1 MGIYSKE
8 ENKLNE
14 KQARLRALENQIKRL
29 QRRIY
34 NLDQRSNRIGW
45 IRVAIFFAGA
55 LLSILAYFLVG
66 WWLFLIG
73 VVITLTIF
81 SVVVYFHGRIDRSI
95 TRHKIWMQIKAT
107 QVARI
112 KLDWDGIPAV
122 HSPEP
127 RADHPFEIDLDI
139 TGRRSLHQLV
149 NTATSME
156 GRQRLRD
163 WFLDTLPDLQ
173 AIRKRQALIQELAPL
188 TIFRDKL
195 LMKSMLATKNAAES
209 WEGKKLLNWLNEHTT
224 SRPLL
229 PLLFMSLF
237 LSVLTICLLL
247 LNLLALMPQYWII
260 SLLLT
265 ILFLFVTKDQ
275 RGDLFEDAYQL
286 RDAFAQLSLVFE
298 YLETYHYG
306 KNSNLRSL
314 CEPFFLDRERRPSML
329 LKKIA
334 RVAWAATLRK
344 NLLLWVSIN
353 VLVPWDFYFAYRFN
367 QYKSQVA
374 VDLPT
379 WLDVWCELE
388 ALNSLASFAY
398 LNPGY
403 MLPEVTSCADQDSDN
418 IAMRARGL
426 GHPLIPEEHKVVNDF
441 AINELGEIDIITGSN
456 MSGKSTFLRTLGIN
470 LCLAYA
476 GGPVNASTFKISL
489 FRLFTCI
496 KISDSVT
503 EGYSYFYAEVRRL
516 KALLNELESSDSRM
530 PLFFLID
537 EIFKGTNNRE
547 RRIGSES
554 YISALAGRNCLGVI
568 STHDL
573 ELVKLADKLPE
584 IRNYHFKEDVID
596 GEMVFDYVLRPGPSP
611 TTNALKIMQM
621 EGLPVDMRIAE
632 SE

>member
-1 MGIYSKE
+1 MRIYSE
-8 ENKLNE
+8 AENKLNE

-29 QRRIY
+29 PRRIY
-34 NLDQRSNRIGW
+34 NLDQRSKRVGW

-81 SVVVYFHGRIDRSI
+81 SVVAYFHGCIDRSI

-112 KLDWDGIPAV
+112 KLDWDGIPPV

-195 LMKSMLATKNAAES
+195 LMKSMLATKNDAES
-209 WEGKKLLNWLNEHTT
+209 WERKKLLNWLNEHTT

-247 LNLLALMPQYWII
+247 LNLLALIPQYWII

-286 RDAFAQLSLVFE
+286 RDAVAQLSLVFE

-314 CEPFFLDRERRPSML
+314 CEPFFLDCERRHSML
-329 LKKIA
+329 LQKIA
-334 RVAWAATLRK
+334 RVSRAA
-344 NLLLWVSIN
+344 
-353 VLVPWDFYFAYRFN
+353 P
-367 QYKSQVA
+367 
-374 VDLPT
+374 
-379 WLDVWCELE
+379 
-388 ALNSLASFAY
+388 
-398 LNPGY
+398 
-403 MLPEVTSCADQDSDN
+403 
-418 IAMRARGL
+418 
-426 GHPLIPEEHKVVNDF
+426 
-441 AINELGEIDIITGSN
+441 
-456 MSGKSTFLRTLGIN
+456 
-470 LCLAYA
+470 
-476 GGPVNASTFKISL
+476 
-489 FRLFTCI
+489 
-496 KISDSVT
+496 
-503 EGYSYFYAEVRRL
+503 
-516 KALLNELESSDSRM
+516 
-530 PLFFLID
+530 
-537 EIFKGTNNRE
+537 
-547 RRIGSES
+547 
-554 YISALAGRNCLGVI
+554 
-568 STHDL
+568 
-573 ELVKLADKLPE
+573 
-584 IRNYHFKEDVID
+584 
-596 GEMVFDYVLRPGPSP
+596 
-611 TTNALKIMQM
+611 
-621 EGLPVDMRIAE
+621 
-632 SE
+632 

>member
-1 MGIYSKE
+1 LS
-8 ENKLNE
+8 E
-14 KQARLRALENQIKRL
+14 KQARLYTLENQIKRL
-29 QRRIY
+29 QRRIAS
-34 NLDQRSNRIGW
+34 LDQRSNRIGW
-45 IRVAIFFAGA
+45 IRVAIFFAGS
-55 LLSILAYFLVG
+55 LLSILAYFLEG

-73 VVITLTIF
+73 VAITLTIF
-81 SVVVYFHGRIDRSI
+81 GIVAHFHGRIDRSI
-95 TRHKIWMQIKAT
+95 TRHKIWMQIKAS

-112 KLDWDGIPAV
+112 KLDWDSIPV
-122 HSPEP
+122 VRSTEP
-127 RADHPFEIDLDI
+127 QTNHPFEVDLDI

-149 NTATSME
+149 NTATSSE
-156 GRQRLRD
+156 GSQQLRE
-163 WFLDTLPDLQ
+163 WFLHTLPGLQ
-173 AIRKRQALIQELAPL
+173 VIRKRQALIQELAPL

-195 LMKSMLATKNAAES
+195 LMKSMLASKNATES
-209 WEGKKLLNWLNEHTT
+209 WEGKKLLNWLDEHAT
-224 SRPLL
+224 SRSLL
-229 PLLFMSLF
+229 PLLFASLS
-237 LSVLTICLLL
+237 LSLLTICLLV
-247 LNLLALMPQYWII
+247 LNLFALIPQYWVI
-260 SLLLT
+260 SLLLV

-275 RGDLFEDAYQL
+275 RGDLFEDAYHL
-286 RDAFAQLSLVFE
+286 RDALAQLSLIFE
-298 YLETYHYG
+298 YLETYRYG

-314 CEPFFLDRERRPSML
+314 CEPFFLDRDQRPSTL

-334 RVAWAATLRK
+334 RIASAATLQK
-344 NLLLWVSIN
+344 NLLLWVIIN
-353 VLVPWDFYFAYRFN
+353 LLVPWDFYFAHRFN

-374 VDLPT
+374 AHLPV
-379 WLDVWCELE
+379 WLDVWFELE
-388 ALNSLASFAY
+388 ALNSLATFAY

-403 MLPEVTSCADQDSDN
+403 ALPEVVPCADQENN
-418 IAMRARGL
+418 IRACGL

-441 AINELGEIDIITGSN
+441 AINKLGEIDIITGSN

-476 GGPVNASTFKISL
+476 GGPVNASTFHVSL
-489 FRLFTCI
+489 FRIFTCI

-516 KALLNELESSDSRM
+516 KALLDELASGDSHL

-573 ELVKLADKLPE
+573 ELVKLAAKLPE

-596 GEMVFDYVLRPGPSP
+596 GEMVFDYILREGPSP

-621 EGLPVDMRIAE
+621 EGLPVNMNAWE
-632 SE
+632 GE

>member
-1 MGIYSKE
+1 MGIYSEE

-81 SVVVYFHGRIDRSI
+81 SVVAYFHGCIDRSI

-112 KLDWDGIPAV
+112 KLDWDGIPPV

-195 LMKSMLATKNAAES
+195 LMKSMLATKNVAES
-209 WEGKKLLNWLNEHTT
+209 WERKKLLNWLNEHTT

-247 LNLLALMPQYWII
+247 LNLLALIPQYWII

-286 RDAFAQLSLVFE
+286 RDAVAQLSLVFE

-314 CEPFFLDRERRPSML
+314 CEPFFLDCERRPSML

-367 QYKSQVA
+367 QYKFQVA

-403 MLPEVTSCADQDSDN
+403 VLPEVTSCADQDSDN
-418 IAMRARGL
+418 IAMRVRGL

-516 KALLNELESSDSRM
+516 KALLNELESSDSHM

-554 YISALAGRNCLGVI
+554 YISALTGRDCLGVI

>member
-1 MGIYSKE
+1 MGIYSEE

-81 SVVVYFHGRIDRSI
+81 SVVAYFHGCIDRSI

-112 KLDWDGIPAV
+112 KLDWDGIPPV

-195 LMKSMLATKNAAES
+195 LMKSMLATKNVAES
-209 WEGKKLLNWLNEHTT
+209 WERKKLLNWLNEHTT

-247 LNLLALMPQYWII
+247 LNLLALIPQYWII

-314 CEPFFLDRERRPSML
+314 CEPFFLDCERRPSML

-367 QYKSQVA
+367 QYKFQVA

-403 MLPEVTSCADQDSDN
+403 VLPEVTSCADQDSDN
-418 IAMRARGL
+418 IALRACGL

-516 KALLNELESSDSRM
+516 KALLNELESSDSHM

-554 YISALAGRNCLGVI
+554 YISALTGRDCLGVI

>member
-1 MGIYSKE
+1 MGIYSEE

-81 SVVVYFHGRIDRSI
+81 SVVAYFHGCIDRSI

-112 KLDWDGIPAV
+112 KLDWDGIPPV

-195 LMKSMLATKNAAES
+195 LMKSMLATKNVAES
-209 WEGKKLLNWLNEHTT
+209 WERKKLLNWLNEHTT

-247 LNLLALMPQYWII
+247 LNLLALIPQYWII

-403 MLPEVTSCADQDSDN
+403 VLPEVTSCADQDSDN
-418 IAMRARGL
+418 IALRACGL

-503 EGYSYFYAEVRRL
+503 EGYSYFYSEVRRL
-516 KALLNELESSDSRM
+516 KALLNELESSDSHM

-554 YISALAGRNCLGVI
+554 YISALTGRDCLGVI